1 MALPPKPIEKK
12 QIMSAIKN
20 VTVLGTGVL
29 GSQIAFQTAFHG
41 FTVIAYDTNAEAI
54 AQAKARFTLLAQTY
68 IDEHVAGAADG
79 GSAAALAHISYS
91 FELGDAV
98 KDADLVIEVVPENL
112 DIKRALY
119 TELAKL
125 APPKTIFATNSSTL
139 LPSALKDFTGRPD
152 RFIALHYAN
161 RVWLH
166 NTAEIMGTTAT
177 APAVVRTI
185 VDFATATGM
194 VPIEIKKEHA
204 GYLLNSLLVP
214 LLSAAGDLLV
224 DGIAEPDMVDKTWR
238 IGTGAPLG
246 PFQIFDIV
254 GLSTAYNIS
263 AMNPDPKRQAFA
275 KLLKERY
282 LDLGK
287 LGTSTGEGFYSYP
300 KK

>member
-1 MALPPKPIEKK
+1 MALPPNPNQKK
-12 QIMSAIKN
+12 QPMKN
-20 VTVLGTGVL
+20 VTILGTGVL

-41 FTVIAYDTNAEAI
+41 FTVIAYDINAAAL
-54 AQAKARFTLLAQTY
+54 AQAKARVTLLAQTY
-68 IDEHVAGAADG
+68 IDERVAGAADG

-98 KDADLVIEVVPENL
+98 KDADLVIEAVPENL

-139 LPSALKDFTGRPD
+139 PPSALKDFTGRPD

-161 RVWLH
+161 NVWLR

-177 APAVVRTI
+177 APSVVRTI

-194 VPIEIKKEHA
+194 VPIEIKKEHP

-246 PFQIFDIV
+246 PFQILDVV
-254 GLSTAYNIS
+254 GLTTAYNIF
-263 AMNPDPKRQAFA
+263 AMNPAPKSQAFA

-282 LDLGK
+282 LDQGK